1 MNKYML
7 CPIYLQV
14 ELFKNRQGKKKM
26 DDINI
31 VIAGA
36 AGEGVQTVGELLT
49 NAVAAQGYPV
59 FSWKEYESRIRGGRN
74 SYSIRIGEEPVNAPL
89 TDADIL
95 LALNRE
101 SGDKY
106 RRLLKEKGIIIS
118 AKKEGDMSIEIP
130 FSTVARERIGDEI
143 YANTVA
149 VGALIS
155 ALGMDIGIVKE
166 NIGKTFSKKGGDI
179 VSSNVKALEEGFS
192 IAGKE
197 CGDMCPWK
205 LPRRD
210 NVFYVISGNEAI
222 ALGAAYG
229 GCRFISAY
237 PMTPSTGIITYLASV
252 EEHLGIFAEQAEDEI
267 SAVNMAIGASYA
279 GARAM
284 TATSGGGFALMV
296 EGISLAGMTET
307 PLVVVLAQRP
317 GPATGLPTRTAQ
329 GDLLF
334 AINAGHGEF
343 PKLVLAPSDP
353 RDAFHKMV
361 RAFDLVQEYQI
372 VVIVLTDQFLADS
385 HFSLKDIGLKETVPR
400 IQKGDASGIEHY
412 RRYRVTDN
420 GISPRLYPGMSEH
433 LVCADSDEHDEWG
446 HITEDLT
453 GTAPA
458 MASKRIAK
466 GKGLRD
472 SVRPPEEISINEA
485 DIILVGWGSTR
496 GAILESIGLLK
507 EEGINAGLIHF
518 TELWPLPEY
527 KFPKGKTYWA
537 VEGNV
542 YGQLSRLLKGEYD
555 INFRGLISR
564 YDGQP
569 MTGHYIRMN
578 YHEQNR

>member
-1 MNKYML
+1 M
-7 CPIYLQV
+7 
-14 ELFKNRQGKKKM
+14 E
-26 DDINI
+26 DINI

-49 NAVAAQGYPV
+49 DAVAAQGYPV

-74 SYSIRIGEEPVNAPL
+74 SYSIRIGEQPKNAPL

-95 LALNRE
+95 LALNT
-101 SGDKY
+101 GAADKY
-106 RRLLKEKGIIIS
+106 RGLLKEKGIFIS
-118 AKKEGDMSIEIP
+118 VKKEVDRSIEIP
-130 FSTVARERIGDEI
+130 FRTVAKERIGNEI
-143 YANTVA
+143 YANTIA
-149 VGALIS
+149 VGALVS
-155 ALGMDIGIVKE
+155 ALGMDIGLVKK
-166 NIGKTFSKKGGDI
+166 NIRKTFSKKGGDI
-179 VSSNVKALEEGFS
+179 ISANVKALEEGFN

-210 NVFYVISGNEAI
+210 DVYYVIAGNEAI

-252 EEHLGIFAEQAEDEI
+252 EERLGIFAEQAEDEI

-307 PLVVVLAQRP
+307 PLVIVLAQRP

-353 RDAFHKMV
+353 GDAFHKMV
-361 RAFDLVQEYQI
+361 RAFDLAQEYQT

-385 HFSLKDIGLKETVPR
+385 HFSIRDFGLKEIIPQVQGADP
-400 IQKGDASGIEHY
+400 SGIEDY
-412 RRYRVTDN
+412 MRYRLTDN

-446 HITEDLT
+446 HITEDLA

-458 MASKRIAK
+458 MARKRIAK
-466 GKGLRD
+466 GKGLRN
-472 SVRPPEEISINEA
+472 SVRPPEEISIREA
-485 DIILVGWGSTR
+485 DIILIGWGSTR
-496 GAILESIGLLK
+496 GALIEAMKLLK
-507 EEGINAGLIHF
+507 ADGINVGLIHF

-527 KFPKGKTYWA
+527 EFLEGRTYWA
-537 VEGNV
+537 VENNV
-542 YGQLSRLLKGEYD
+542 YGQLSRLLKSEYD

-564 YDGQP
+564 YDGLP
-569 MTGHYIRMN
+569 MTAHYIRRN